1 MNWQQC
7 KCAVRSILETTSRA
21 ATAVDII
28 DHLRN
33 LSRIT
38 VVSLRKISRFL
49 VLNILAKNFIGETR
63 SVEKLKLVRNRP
75 FHEGV
80 VDNVGN
86 PRQWPLYTGVGFC
99 SIMFYFCSLYVVCT
113 LLIFSPTLQNF

>member
-63 SVEKLKLVRNRP
+63 SVEKIN
-75 FHEGV
+75 EGV

-86 PRQWPLYTGVGFC
+86 PSGRSAQGLDFV
-99 SIMFYFCSLYVVCT
+99 
-113 LLIFSPTLQNF
+113 Q